1 VFRAARETQKALV
14 IGSNSNQNGV
24 APDITIASVVID
36 LPHAFLT
43 VAREVKAKTFKP
55 RLIRLGSE
63 SDVVTLVMNPDF
75 QSHIPPA
82 AMHTVDSVRRELAA
96 GRFDPRAP
104 QP

>member
-1 VFRAARETQKALV
+1 LV
-14 IGSNSNQNGV
+14 IGSNSNQNAV
-24 APDITIASVVID
+24 APDITIASVVIN

-63 SDVVTLVMNPDF
+63 SDVVTLVINPAF
-75 QSHIPPA
+75 QSHIPSA
-82 AMHTVDSVRRELAA
+82 AMHVVDSVRRELAA

-104 QP
+104 QR